1 MSRTPRPGFTSRR
14 RQALTRRFALERFEP
29 RSTATPVSLAA
40 FAVGVSPIAA
50 ELGSMHVQG
59 GG

>member
-14 RQALTRRFALERFEP
+14 RQTLTRRFALERFEP

-40 FAVGVSPIAA
+40 FTIGVSPIVADIA
-50 ELGSMHVQG
+50 CANANG
-59 GG
+59 GE